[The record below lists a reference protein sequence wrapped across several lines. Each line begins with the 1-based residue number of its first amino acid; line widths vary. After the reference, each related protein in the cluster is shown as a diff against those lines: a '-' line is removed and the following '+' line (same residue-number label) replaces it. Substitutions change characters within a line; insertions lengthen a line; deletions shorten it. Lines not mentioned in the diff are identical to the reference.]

1 MHWKMRG
8 LAPVAVLVAAAC
20 GNGGAGPDPGPTATC
35 DASATVTLSPGQ
47 HVVLGLAASG
57 GCVTLPAATTGGATY
72 FMALVSGAGAVTEA
86 GTSGLFALRMG
97 LEGTLTSAPVA
108 TAGATAAASIALGQ
122 DQPFPLRFHAAL
134 RQRERELSSQTGNR
148 LPVPAVAPSLAAP
161 VEGTER
167 TFKVCKNLS
176 CSQFDSVVAVARV
189 VDQKAAIY
197 LDKVVPTFDTL
208 TQADLVDLARTFNTY
223 HYPINTN
230 AFGTESD
237 KDANG
242 VVIILLTDA
251 VNALTQDCSN
261 GRVLGF
267 FWGGDLLDITG
278 SNRGEIFYAM
288 VPAPATSTCAVARRK
303 ETLDRLK
310 PVLIHEFQHMIS
322 FNQHALV
329 RNGQS
334 EVTWLAESLSHF
346 SEELGGRLIPNSECV
361 GFTSC
366 RSQYLSGD
374 LFNAYDYLGDT
385 ENVFLVHPSS
395 SSGTLEERGA
405 GYLFLR
411 WLADQFGTDSLG
423 TNTTRALVQTSQTG
437 ATSVVSATGQDF
449 PTLVAEWQLA
459 VYTDDLSGFTP
470 ASPRLT
476 YKSWGYRKVFLD
488 NCCVTNAPF
497 AKAFPMDPVMA
508 SPSAFPFLRTG
519 TLRAGSG
526 QHFQVTLPAGG
537 PGVDVLVART
547 AGGSQIASSLEARL
561 AIVRLQ

>member
-1 MHWKMRG
+1 MRLKIRG
-8 LAPVAVLVAAAC
+8 LFPVAALAAAC
-20 GNGGAGPDPGPTATC
+20 STGPDQGPPATC
-35 DASATVTLSPGQ
+35 DAPASVTLSPGQ

-57 GCVTLPAATTGGATY
+57 GCVALPAATTGATY
-72 FMALVSGAGAVTEA
+72 FMALVSGAGTVTES
-86 GTSGLFALRMG
+86 GTSGTFALRMG
-97 LEGTLTSAPVA
+97 NEGTLASAPA
-108 TAGATAAASIALGQ
+108 EAPGATAAASIVLDQ
-122 DQPFPLRFHAAL
+122 DQPFPLRFHTAL
-134 RQRERELSSQTGNR
+134 RERERELSSQTGNR
-148 LPVPAVAPSLAAP
+148 LPVPAVAPALAAP

-189 VDQKAAIY
+189 VDQKTAIY

-230 AFGTESD
+230 AFGAESD

-251 VNALTQDCSN
+251 VNALTPDCSN

-267 FWGGDLLDITG
+267 FWGGDLLDVSG
-278 SNRGEIFYAM
+278 SNRGEIFYAI
-288 VPAPATSTCAVARRK
+288 VPAPATSTCTVIRRK

-310 PVLIHEFQHMIS
+310 PVLIHELQHMIS

-346 SEELGGRLIPNSECV
+346 SEELGGRLIPSSECV

-366 RSQYLSGD
+366 RSQYMSGD

-437 ATSVVSATGQDF
+437 ASNVVFATGAAF

-519 TLRAGSG
+519 TLRGGTG